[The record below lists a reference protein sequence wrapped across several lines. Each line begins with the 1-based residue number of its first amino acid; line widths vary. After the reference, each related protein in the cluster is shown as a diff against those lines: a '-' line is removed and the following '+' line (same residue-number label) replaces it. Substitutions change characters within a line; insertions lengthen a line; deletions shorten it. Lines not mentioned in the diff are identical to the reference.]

1 MMGLSA
7 LFNEVS
13 LAVNTQSYR
22 FTSLEEELNN
32 AASRVDVI
40 SHELYKQKNQQL
52 EDEKQQLQA
61 LRRKLNSE
69 IETRAKKLDLYMA
82 DMNSL
87 HKHLT
92 NCQKVINN
100 DKQQG
105 DSKLQLIV
113 PNEFEISFELD
124 DVSSFQ
130 QLSEVCENAELY
142 HSCSDELAVTR
153 RSQALDRM
161 LLNNGMN
168 PQFIFLT
175 EKQQLAVGNQ
185 MTQLMLS
192 RLQSW
197 EKLDKLINGT
207 LALNDFLEK
216 ERLTLMD
223 IKSLFAS
230 STPLKQVD

>member
-1 MMGLSA
+1 
-7 LFNEVS
+7 
-13 LAVNTQSYR
+13 
-22 FTSLEEELNN
+22 
-32 AASRVDVI
+32 
-40 SHELYKQKNQQL
+40 
-52 EDEKQQLQA
+52 
-61 LRRKLNSE
+61 
-69 IETRAKKLDLYMA
+69 
-82 DMNSL
+82 
-87 HKHLT
+87 
-92 NCQKVINN
+92 
-100 DKQQG
+100 
-105 DSKLQLIV
+105 
-113 PNEFEISFELD
+113 
-124 DVSSFQ
+124 
-130 QLSEVCENAELY
+130 
-142 HSCSDELAVTR
+142 
-153 RSQALDRM
+153 M